1 MRTLQE
7 SANMKRPLGVTLI
20 ATLTS
25 VVAAVLVLACIA
37 FAFVAIMT
45 MTGEGFDQATTAIT
59 GMAIGGSVSLII
71 LAGVAAGLAMALFE
85 LREWAWSASIV
96 SIGLGT
102 VCTVLGLLAFRRFF
116 LMPLALS
123 VLCHLLVLAISVYTL
138 SYLLKPAVRQAFT
151 TSNA

>member
-7 SANMKRPLGVTLI
+7 SADMKRPLGVTLI

-37 FAFVAIMT
+37 FAFIAIMT
-45 MTGEGFDQATTAIT
+45 MTGEGFDAATTAIT

-123 VLCHLLVLAISVYTL
+123 VLCHLLVLAIAAYML

>member
-1 MRTLQE
+1 MR
-7 SANMKRPLGVTLI
+7 RPLGVTLI

-37 FAFVAIMT
+37 FAFIAIMT

-71 LAGVAAGLAMALFE
+71 LAGVAAGFAMALFE

-102 VCTVLGLLAFRRFF
+102 VCTVLGLFAFRRFF
-116 LMPLALS
+116 LMPIALS
-123 VLCHLLVLAISVYTL
+123 LLCHLCVVAIAVYML

>member
-1 MRTLQE
+1 MR
-7 SANMKRPLGVTLI
+7 RPLGVTLI

-37 FAFVAIMT
+37 FAFIAIMT

-102 VCTVLGLLAFRRFF
+102 VCTVLGLFAFRRFF
-116 LMPLALS
+116 LMPIALS
-123 VLCHLLVLAISVYTL
+123 LLCHLCVVAIAVYML

>member
-1 MRTLQE
+1 
-7 SANMKRPLGVTLI
+7 MKRPLGVTLI

-37 FAFVAIMT
+37 FAFIAIMT

-116 LMPLALS
+116 LMPIALS
-123 VLCHLLVLAISVYTL
+123 LLCHLCVVAIAAYML

-151 TSNA
+151 SNA

>member
-1 MRTLQE
+1 
-7 SANMKRPLGVTLI
+7 MKRPLGVTLI

-37 FAFVAIMT
+37 FAFIAIMT

-123 VLCHLLVLAISVYTL
+123 VLCHLLVLAIAAYML

>member
-1 MRTLQE
+1 MR
-7 SANMKRPLGVTLI
+7 RPLGVTLI

-37 FAFVAIMT
+37 FAFIAIMT
-45 MTGEGFDQATTAIT
+45 MTGEGFDQATIAIT

-102 VCTVLGLLAFRRFF
+102 VCTVLGLFAFRRFF
-116 LMPLALS
+116 LMPIALS
-123 VLCHLLVLAISVYTL
+123 LLCHLCVVAIAVYML

>member
-1 MRTLQE
+1 M
-7 SANMKRPLGVTLI
+7 NRPLGVTLI
-20 ATLTS
+20 AILTA
-25 VVAAVLVLACIA
+25 VVAIILTLCCLA
-37 FAFVAIMT
+37 FAFIAIMT
-45 MTGEGFDQATTAIT
+45 MTGDGFDPATTAIT

-102 VCTVLGLLAFRRFF
+102 VCTVLGLFAFRRFF
-116 LMPLALS
+116 LMPIALS
-123 VLCHLLVLAISVYTL
+123 LLCHLFVVAIAVYML

>member
-37 FAFVAIMT
+37 FAFIAIMT

-123 VLCHLLVLAISVYTL
+123 LLCHLCVVAIAAYTL